1 MRSIRLLA
9 ATTVILAAAWS
20 CGGGGTDQN
29 TNPVA
34 AFDQQCTGLACTFA
48 DHSTP
53 AGGLTWAWDFGDVN
67 SGANNTATIQNPSHT
82 FTAAGTYNVKLT
94 VTDASGGSNA
104 KTNAVIV
111 AGAANQ
117 PPVATFDLPA
127 SCTAGTPCGFHT
139 TSTDADGTIASSH
152 WAFSDGGTADS
163 PDATHLD
170 ATHTFA
176 TAGPYTVTLT
186 VTDNGG
192 ATSAPV
198 AKPLTVTA
206 QAAQGCTTQGKIV
219 DCNLQI
225 TGTKAV
231 TLKFVMVSH
240 DCQFSG
246 NKLTAN
252 TPALGATFQTVFFNL
267 CNRLPNEE
275 KVLADATGNPLVLQ
289 PGTPFTVRFS
299 AGSPGPT
306 DPPAGDAGV
315 RVTGNQ
321 QVNWTLNMDDG
332 GLAGQQGEPDFNDAV
347 VSVIATPQ

>member
-1 MRSIRLLA
+1 MRSIRWLA

-20 CGGGGTDQN
+20 CGGGGSN
-29 TNPVA
+29 TGPGGPTANFTVGACAVNTPCQ
-34 AFDQQCTGLACTFA
+34 FTNTSTPSTGLTYAWTFGDGGTSTDASPAHTFA
-48 DHSTP
+48 
-53 AGGLTWAWDFGDVN
+53 
-67 SGANNTATIQNPSHT
+67 
-82 FTAAGTYNVKLT
+82 AAGNFTVALT
-94 VTDASGGSNA
+94 VTDASNATNTKSIAVTVTGS
-104 KTNAVIV
+104 
-111 AGAANQ
+111 ANQ
-117 PPVATFDLPA
+117 PPVASFDLPA

-139 TSTDADGTIASSH
+139 TSSDVDGTVASSH
-152 WAFSDGGTADS
+152 WDFGDGGTADS

-176 TAGPYTVTLT
+176 SAGPYTVTLT

-198 AKPLTVTA
+198 SKPLTVSA
-206 QAAQGCTTQGKIV
+206 QTAQGCTTQGKVV
-219 DCNLQI
+219 DCHLTI
-225 TGTKAV
+225 TGAKAV
-231 TLKFVMVSH
+231 TVKFVMVSH

-289 PGTPFTVRFS
+289 PGTPVTVRFS

>member
-1 MRSIRLLA
+1 M
-9 ATTVILAAAWS
+9 T
-20 CGGGGTDQN
+20 GT
-29 TNPVA
+29 
-34 AFDQQCTGLACTFA
+34 
-48 DHSTP
+48 
-53 AGGLTWAWDFGDVN
+53 
-67 SGANNTATIQNPSHT
+67 
-82 FTAAGTYNVKLT
+82 
-94 VTDASGGSNA
+94 
-104 KTNAVIV
+104 
-111 AGAANQ
+111 ANQ
-117 PPVATFDLPA
+117 PPVASFDLPA

-139 TSTDADGTIASSH
+139 TSSDPDGTIASSH
-152 WAFSDGGTADS
+152 WDFSDGGTADS

-176 TAGPYTVTLT
+176 SAGPYNVTLT

-192 ATSAPV
+192 AVSAPGE
-198 AKPLTVTA
+198 KPLTVTA
-206 QAAQGCTTQGKIV
+206 QTAQGCTTNAKIV
-219 DCNLQI
+219 DCHLTI
-225 TGTKAV
+225 TGAKAV

-267 CNRLPNEE
+267 CNRTVNEE
-275 KVLADATGNPLVLQ
+275 KVLADATGAPLVLQ

-315 RVTGNQ
+315 RITGNQ

-332 GLAGQQGEPDFNDAV
+332 GLAG
-347 VSVIATPQ
+347 TPR